1 MVIYELGLLNCG
13 LPLISKQYYKEY
25 NMNVDPLLRGG
36 FLSALNAFAQEVFS
50 DQIDSFS
57 LKNFKIVLLSK
68 PFHPSSQETIISYCI
83 GDGKLKLEMARKALT
98 KVLEVFFAKYGYL
111 KSLKVDLVMFEEFLP
126 VFDEIVGDLGRK
138 PEDRLRSVF
147 G

>member
-50 DQIDSFS
+50 DEIDSFS

-68 PFHPSSQETIISYCI
+68 PFNSSGQETIISYCI
-83 GDGKLKLEMARKALT
+83 GDSKLKLETAKKALT
-98 KVLEVFFAKYGYL
+98 KVLEVFFANYGHL
-111 KSLKVDLVMFEEFLP
+111 KSLKVDLTIFNDFVTI
-126 VFDEIVGDLGRK
+126 FDDIVGDLARK
-138 PEDRLRSVF
+138 PEDRLKSVF

>member
-13 LPLISKQYYKEY
+13 LPLIAKQYYKEY

-36 FLSALNAFAQEVFS
+36 FLSALNAFAEEVFS

-57 LKNFKIVLLSK
+57 LKNFKIVLLSR
-68 PFHPSSQETIISYCI
+68 PFRPSSQENIIAYCI
-83 GDGKLKLEMARKALT
+83 GDNKLKLETAKKALT
-98 KVLEVFFAKYGYL
+98 KVLDVFFTNYGYL
-111 KSLKVDLVMFEEFLP
+111 TSLKVDLGIFSDFLP
-126 VFDEIVGDLGRK
+126 VFDEIVGDLAKK

>member
-13 LPLISKQYYKEY
+13 LPLVSKQYYKDY

-68 PFHPSSQETIISYCI
+68 PFNSSGQETIISYCI
-83 GDGKLKLEMARKALT
+83 GDSKLKLETAKKALT
-98 KVLEVFFAKYGYL
+98 KVLEVFFANYGHL
-111 KSLKVDLVMFEEFLP
+111 KSLKVDLTIFNDFVTI
-126 VFDEIVGDLGRK
+126 FDDIVGDLARK
-138 PEDRLRSVF
+138 PEDRLKSVF